1 MRGARSYPGESTTT
15 NNVRTAVWDTKHRKS
30 SRRRRQPASTQLS
43 ERQGTQ
49 TPSLA
54 PRAPPSRLKPRMEEQ
69 KAVVFLRERIWGA
82 GHTRIDSHSKTDL
95 PNVRQQEPV
104 VVKRAPLCRRR
115 VSLRIQP
122 LSFDGRD
129 VTSRTFLEDVVDSQH
144 LIFLKFS
151 PVLNISQVFHR
162 LIVVPW

>member
-1 MRGARSYPGESTTT
+1 MRGARSHPGESTTT

-54 PRAPPSRLKPRMEEQ
+54 PRAPPSRLQPRMEKQ

-82 GHTRIDSHSKTDL
+82 GHPRMQVQMPQSKQ
-95 PNVRQQEPV
+95 PAIFWFSGCRQPDDQQM
-104 VVKRAPLCRRR
+104 AAC
-115 VSLRIQP
+115 
-122 LSFDGRD
+122 
-129 VTSRTFLEDVVDSQH
+129 
-144 LIFLKFS
+144 
-151 PVLNISQVFHR
+151 LNE
-162 LIVVPW
+162 LYTAWP

>member
-82 GHTRIDSHSKTDL
+82 GQSNASSPDRCHTSAIPQLEPGDPAPQPAACKQPSPKLELHS
-95 PNVRQQEPV
+95 N
-104 VVKRAPLCRRR
+104 ANFA
-115 VSLRIQP
+115 S
-122 LSFDGRD
+122 
-129 VTSRTFLEDVVDSQH
+129 SRTPASGRLCVDTLSDQ
-144 LIFLKFS
+144 
-151 PVLNISQVFHR
+151 
-162 LIVVPW
+162 W

>member
-1 MRGARSYPGESTTT
+1 MRGARSHPGESTTT

-54 PRAPPSRLKPRMEEQ
+54 PRAPPSRLKPRMEKQ

-82 GHTRIDSHSKTDL
+82 GQVGEGIAVCV
-95 PNVRQQEPV
+95 VRV
-104 VVKRAPLCRRR
+104 AARR
-115 VSLRIQP
+115 VRRQLIR
-122 LSFDGRD
+122 R
-129 VTSRTFLEDVVDSQH
+129 VVA
-144 LIFLKFS
+144 
-151 PVLNISQVFHR
+151 
-162 LIVVPW
+162 VVRHS